1 MKPRRKM
8 KPSDGRGAAI
18 ALAPRL
24 VDVAAEYQNLN
35 TREARVAFV
44 DTWLKS
50 WAYNFERT
58 WPVIYQTL
66 EWVKDEQLFQDPR
79 AIDSSETFPDFKSY
93 FEARMKRP
101 FTLWFELERTHRFVT
116 DFAPELID
124 ETWSEVQRQR
134 AERNQALDAA
144 DQANTPQT
152 PGPKSSVYIEDGC
165 INRSRPSGTSAAAAL
180 RRLRKDRPDIHERV
194 LAGEL
199 SPHAGMI
206 EAGFRKKRPSKKLTP
221 FDRAVRAVDVL
232 SQADRDRLFML
243 FQQRKAA

>member
-144 DQANTPQT
+144 DQANKRD
-152 PGPKSSVYIEDGC
+152 PGRPKTVSTAENDG
-165 INRSRPSGTSAAAAL
+165 NSFGRPVGNEAAYAL
-180 RRLRKDRPDIHERV
+180 RRLRKDRPDIHARV

-199 SPHAGMI
+199 TPHAGMV

-221 FDRAVRAVDVL
+221 FDRAVRAIDAL